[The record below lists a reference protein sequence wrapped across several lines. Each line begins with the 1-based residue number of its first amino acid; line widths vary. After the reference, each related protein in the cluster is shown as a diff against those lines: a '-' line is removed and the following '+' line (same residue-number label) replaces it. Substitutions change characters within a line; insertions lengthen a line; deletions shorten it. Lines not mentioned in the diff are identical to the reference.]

1 MLKGLCHPTRKIS
14 SEKKPNNYLLLLL
27 LLLLLLRTESLKKF
41 SGGGARIMGKLQK
54 RKGTREDPLQ
64 AGGEQLERR
73 CELAVRSH
81 VFSRLALCPNR
92 N

>member
-27 LLLLLLRTESLKKF
+27 LLLLRTESLKKF
-41 SGGGARIMGKLQK
+41 SGGGARITRKLQK